1 MLSRSFVLSIT
12 GLVLLVLL
20 GGCPKDSQKDSI
32 GMAVEFMDHAA
43 CSYIAQNKGWYQKNG
58 LKLSAYESY
67 ATGMSLASAL
77 ARGDIQ
83 VAYVCLVPAINAYAN
98 AKVPIRVVA
107 GTHKYGYSL
116 VVDPDKVKT
125 VKDLEK
131 PDLNLGCVR
140 EGGAVDV
147 IFHRL
152 MDRYHLDQEAV
163 LNNVQRMNPPMQVIA
178 LKTGRLDAAFIPEH
192 HATVAEGYG
201 FNMLIQ
207 SKDLWPEMQ
216 GSVLVVKESLIDKH
230 PEMVRKLVKI
240 TKLATDWAKQ
250 NKDEA
255 ARIMAEEL
263 KASQDK
269 TLPDKV
275 TKSVI
280 KEDITAETMH
290 RSMWQ
295 DDRLKFTTD
304 IDPKMVQG
312 IIDHMAEL
320 GYIKASF
327 PADDILDLRYLEQTN
342 DQD

>member
-1 MLSRSFVLSIT
+1 
-12 GLVLLVLL
+12 
-20 GGCPKDSQKDSI
+20 
-32 GMAVEFMDHAA
+32 MDHAA

-58 LKLSAYESY
+58 LNLSAYESY
-67 ATGMSLASAL
+67 ATGMALASAL

-116 VVDPDKVKT
+116 VVDPDKVKN
-125 VKDLEK
+125 VKDLEN
-131 PDLNLGCVR
+131 PDLSLGCVR

-192 HATVAEGYG
+192 HATVAERYE

-207 SKDLWPEMQ
+207 SKDLWPEIQ

-304 IDPKMVQG
+304 IEPKMVQE
-312 IIDHMAEL
+312 IIDYMAEL

-342 DQD
+342 DQY